1 MDKTS
6 KLRGAPGSVPYRR
19 RSARLAPMA
28 PAALVLL
35 LISCSLAAPNGA
47 AGARLSDDSILIMS
61 GEWERVDRAGSTL
74 IRIPLRSAP
83 WRFLYP
89 ERSAGQ
95 VSYRAAVALPG
106 PGEYWLSLP
115 HPENLSRV
123 SVDGATLFRRSANRV
138 GRTPPPL
145 RFTASGNGAT
155 IELVVEG
162 GDRLLESP
170 PAQGSFILLGTPERI
185 FDFRVGTAALVVF
198 FTAFFAVAG
207 VLALSLRLGRDGNRN
222 LPVLAAW
229 AFALSAY
236 YAFRGSP
243 WLRLAPFADG
253 VLERGLIAANALQ
266 ISLLGLLFSTI
277 APGGLPKAARI
288 FAMVLPMPF
297 ALAAALPFVPAAP
310 LSSAAQVALV
320 IAGIVLFVG
329 VLRNAAQGASCSRLI
344 LPASL
349 MAAAAFV
356 ARIPLRDSVLSSLAI
371 EPAGV
376 VVLWLAAL
384 SASLQEVCDAFDAA
398 SHLGSYVEGLETSMG
413 RFIPREFLDELQK
426 AGVVDLKLGDH
437 VRREMTIFFSDI
449 RSFTSLSERLTPEE
463 NFRFVNSYLARM
475 VPVIKERGGFVDKYI
490 GDAIMAL
497 FPGRTAADD
506 AVAAAV
512 EMQKRVIEYNR
523 HRANSGYAPIAMGVG
538 IHTGDLMLGVVGVDE
553 RMENTVVSD
562 SVNLASRLQAIAKAF
577 NLGIVISEQ
586 CFKTLT
592 DPGSYHYRF
601 FGKVRVMGKAA
612 PVSIFEILD
621 GLDPA
626 LFDRKM
632 RANTFF
638 EQGMLSYYG
647 KDFPDAMFHF
657 RKALELVPEDGAVRF
672 YLETCMSKTRA

>member
-1 MDKTS
+1 MEKN
-6 KLRGAPGSVPYRR
+6 
-19 RSARLAPMA
+19 ARKARA
-28 PAALVLL
+28 PAAVRALSTRLAALALLPPLAVLA
-35 LISCSLAAPNGA
+35 SCSLAAPTGA
-47 AGARLSDDSILIMS
+47 AGARLSGDSVLIMA
-61 GEWERVDRAGSTL
+61 GTWERIDKRGASDVDVPLRPGPWSFLSPDRAEGT
-74 IRIPLRSAP
+74 
-83 WRFLYP
+83 
-89 ERSAGQ
+89 
-95 VSYRAAVALPG
+95 VSYRATVALPG

-123 SVDGATLFRRSANRV
+123 AVDGTPIFLRNSYRI

-145 RFTASGNGAT
+145 RFVADGNAANL
-155 IELVVEG
+155 ELGVER

-170 PAQGSFILLGTPERI
+170 PPQGSFILLGPAERL

-198 FTAFFAVAG
+198 FSAFFAVAG
-207 VLALSLRLGRDGNRN
+207 VFALSLRLSRSANRD

-229 AFALSAY
+229 AFTLSAY

-243 WLRLAPFADG
+243 WLRLLPFGDM
-253 VLERGLIAANALQ
+253 VLERGLIATNALQ
-266 ISLLGLLFSTI
+266 VSLLGLLFSTL

-288 FAMVLPMPF
+288 FAVVLPLPF
-297 ALAAALPFVPAAP
+297 AAAAALAPIPARA
-310 LSSAAQVALV
+310 LGAAAQVALV
-320 IAGIVLFVG
+320 IAGLALFIG
-329 VLRNAAQGASCSRLI
+329 VVRNTFKGTACSRLI
-344 LPASL
+344 LPASVA
-349 MAAAAFV
+349 AAAAFA
-356 ARIPLRDSVLSSLAI
+356 ARIPLRDSVLSNLAL

-376 VVLWLAAL
+376 AILWLAAL

-426 AGVVDLKLGDH
+426 AGIVDLKLGDH

-497 FPGRTAADD
+497 FPGQRAADD

-512 EMQKRVIEYNR
+512 EMQRRVIEYNR

-586 CFKTLT
+586 CFKTLS

-647 KDFPDAMFHF
+647 KDFSDAMFHF

>member
-1 MDKTS
+1 MQKVVW
-6 KLRGAPGSVPYRR
+6 KIR
-19 RSARLAPMA
+19 A
-28 PAALVLL
+28 PAAVRAPSNRRAALAALPLLAALV
-35 LISCSLAAPNGA
+35 SCSLAAPTGA
-47 AGARLSDDSILIMS
+47 AGARLSGDSVLIMA
-61 GEWERVDRAGSTL
+61 GAWERIDEGGISDVAVHLRPGPWSFLEPDRAVGK
-74 IRIPLRSAP
+74 
-83 WRFLYP
+83 
-89 ERSAGQ
+89 
-95 VSYRAAVALPG
+95 VSYRATVTLPG

-123 SVDGATLFRRSANRV
+123 AVDGTSIFLRNSYRI

-145 RFTASGNGAT
+145 RFATGGNAAT
-155 IELVVEG
+155 IELGIES
-162 GDRLLESP
+162 GDRPLEAP
-170 PAQGSFILLGTPERI
+170 PAQGSYILLGSAERL

-198 FTAFFAVAG
+198 FSAFYAVAG
-207 VLALSLRLGRDGNRN
+207 AFALSLRLSRAGNRD

-229 AFALSAY
+229 AFMLSAY

-243 WLRLAPFADG
+243 WLRLLPFSDLT
-253 VLERGLIAANALQ
+253 LERGLIAANAFQ
-266 ISLLGLLFSTI
+266 ISLLGLLFSSL

-288 FAMVLPMPF
+288 FAIALPLPF
-297 ALAAALPFVPAAP
+297 AAATAFVPIPPRALGAAT
-310 LSSAAQVALV
+310 QIALAV
-320 IAGIVLFVG
+320 SGLVLFVG
-329 VLRNAAQGASCSRLI
+329 VARNAAKGTACSRLI
-344 LPASL
+344 LPASVV
-349 MAAAAFV
+349 ATAAFA
-356 ARIPLRDSVLSSLAI
+356 ARIPLRDSVLSNLVL

-376 VVLWLAAL
+376 AILWLAAF

-413 RFIPREFLDELQK
+413 RFIPREFLDELEK

-497 FPGRTAADD
+497 FPGPSAADD

-512 EMQKRVIEYNR
+512 EMQRRVIEYNR

-586 CFKTLT
+586 CFKTLS

-647 KDFPDAMFHF
+647 KDFVDAMFHF

-672 YLETCMSKTRA
+672 YLETCMSKTRT

>member
-1 MDKTS
+1 MEKNVRAS
-6 KLRGAPGSVPYRR
+6 RGASRR
-19 RSARLAPMA
+19 R
-28 PAALVLL
+28 AALAVLPVL
-35 LISCSLAAPNGA
+35 ATLASCSFAAPTGA
-47 AGARLSDDSILIMS
+47 AGARLSDESVLIMA
-61 GEWERVDRAGSTL
+61 GQWERIDASAATDVD
-74 IRIPLRSAP
+74 IPLRPGP
-83 WRFLYP
+83 WTFLNP
-89 ERSAGQ
+89 DRAADK
-95 VSYRAAVALPG
+95 VRYRATVSLPG

-123 SVDGATLFRRSANRV
+123 AVDGNPIFQRNAYRI

-145 RFTASGNGAT
+145 RFVASGNAVTLELG
-155 IELVVEG
+155 IER

-170 PAQGSFILLGTPERI
+170 PPQGSFILLGPAERL
-185 FDFRVGTAALVVF
+185 FDFRVGSAALVVF
-198 FTAFFAVAG
+198 YSAFFAVAG
-207 VLALSLRLGRDGNRN
+207 FFALSLRLSREGNRD

-229 AFALSAY
+229 AFTLSAY
-236 YAFRGSP
+236 YALRGSP
-243 WLRLAPFADG
+243 WLRLLPFADT

-266 ISLLGLLFSTI
+266 ISLLGLLFSTL

-288 FAMVLPMPF
+288 FAVALPLPF
-297 ALAAALPFVPAAP
+297 AAAAALAPIPPRALGAAT
-310 LSSAAQVALV
+310 QIALV
-320 IAGIVLFVG
+320 LAALVLFIG
-329 VLRNAAQGASCSRLI
+329 VARNAVKGTACSRLI
-344 LPASL
+344 LPASVV
-349 MAAAAFV
+349 AAAAFA
-356 ARIPLRDSVLSSLAI
+356 ARLPLRDSVLSYLAL

-376 VVLWLAAL
+376 AILWLAAL

-398 SHLGSYVEGLETSMG
+398 THLGSYVEGLESSIG

-426 AGVVDLKLGDH
+426 AGIVDLKLGDH

-497 FPGRTAADD
+497 FPGQSAADD

-512 EMQKRVIEYNR
+512 EMQRRVIEYNR

-586 CFKTLT
+586 CFKSLS

-638 EQGMLSYYG
+638 EQGMLSYFG
-647 KDFPDAMFHF
+647 KDFADAMFHF